1 MARLNFAAR
10 GRSHCAADP
19 GHPEEQRM
27 RLTMLAVALA
37 SMIALPAWA
46 QQASLPGASATPT
59 SAQAGVPDDGIRTEA
74 TVVVSGEQP
83 GPGLWLVRKGGNEL
97 YILGTLSPLP
107 ANMQLASAGIDAVIS
122 RAQEV
127 IRAPSISVGSDASK
141 FRMLLLLPSLVGIRN
156 NPGGKTL
163 EEVMPPSLYVRWRA
177 FKERF
182 LPGEGKVEKMRPMF
196 AAQELYKAAIKR
208 SAMTHQDPSAP
219 LVTAAIEKY
228 HPTVSLVKLELN
240 VKDPKAVVKQM
251 KTAHFDDLACM
262 ERTLDRLGVDMEV
275 LRLRANAWSTG
286 EIAILR
292 ANPVPSHYKACLDA
306 VSESAIGRQI
316 GMSDGE
322 ARVKAM
328 WLAKAEEVLGRNA
341 TSFAVLP
348 IDDMLGAGGYL
359 DALRAR
365 GYTVLAPDE

>member
-1 MARLNFAAR
+1 
-10 GRSHCAADP
+10 
-19 GHPEEQRM
+19 M

-37 SMIALPAWA
+37 SMLALPVPA
-46 QQASLPGASATPT
+46 QQASVPPTAPTAPSTP
-59 SAQAGVPDDGIRTEA
+59 AMLQAVPADGIRTEA
-74 TVVVSGEQP
+74 TVVVTGEQP

-97 YILGTLSPLP
+97 YILGTLNPLP

-122 RAQEV
+122 RSQEV
-127 IRAPSISVGSDASK
+127 IRAPYLSVGSDASK
-141 FRMLLLLPSLVGIRN
+141 FRMLLLLPSLIGIRN

-163 EEVMPPSLYVRWRA
+163 DEVLPPALYARWRP

-182 LPGEGKVEKMRPMF
+182 LADNGKVEKMRPMF
-196 AAQELYKAAIKR
+196 AAQELYQAVIKR
-208 SAMTHQDPSAP
+208 SAMTNKDPSAP

-228 HPTVSLVKLELN
+228 HPSVSLVKLELK
-240 VKDPKAVVKQM
+240 VKDPKAVIKQM
-251 KTAHFDDLACM
+251 KTARFDDLACM

-286 EIAILR
+286 DIATLR

-306 VSESAIGRQI
+306 VSDSAIGQQI
-316 GMSDGE
+316 GMGNGE

-328 WLAKAEEVLGRNA
+328 WLDKAEQALASN
-341 TSFAVLP
+341 TTTFAIVA
-348 IDDMLGAGGYL
+348 IDDLLEPGGYV
-359 DALRAR
+359 DALRAK